1 MKLKMEILCRTGLA
15 AFVIAIFGSV
25 QPSMAQTNMAAQSWA
40 VLTNFSMPKPPMS
53 WQTNPPTTDQL
64 GKFDDEQAAQAGA
77 LADMARNFYT
87 LFPDNTNVSRARVT
101 ELQALQLAV
110 HFGATNRDDELISRE
125 QALIAD
131 TNAPEELRYEFR
143 LDQLGREIK
152 ANTAAGADVK
162 TEMEKAGRELIKEFP
177 NGPEGYDILLTLA
190 ESSDLAKMQEYGY
203 FMAQSGGP
211 KALTNLGNG
220 LLHRLDIIG
229 KPLPIAFT
237 AQDGREVDLT
247 TLSNKVVLVDFWAT
261 WSQDCVRDIPELK
274 ELYGQYHTNGFEIV
288 GINFDD
294 DTNKAAGFI
303 QSQGLAW
310 PQYFGG
316 RDNKFG
322 HDYALNTLPAEW
334 LVDRKGIVQ
343 DIHGTMDL
351 DAKVAKLMG
360 Q

>member
-1 MKLKMEILCRTGLA
+1 MA
-15 AFVIAIFGSV
+15 AFVMGIIGAV
-25 QPSMAQTNMAAQSWA
+25 QPLMAQTNAAEQAWTA
-40 VLTNFSMPKPPMS
+40 LTNFSMPYPPMS

-110 HFGATNRDDELISRE
+110 HFGATNRQDELISRE

-131 TNAPEELRYEFR
+131 TNAPEELRYELR
-143 LDQLGREIK
+143 LDQIGRQLK
-152 ANTAAGADVK
+152 ANSAAGADIK

-203 FMAQSGGP
+203 LMAKSGGP
-211 KALTNLGNG
+211 ETLTNLGTG
-220 LLHRLDIIG
+220 LLHRLAIIG
-229 KPLPIAFT
+229 EPMPIAFT
-237 AQDGREVDLT
+237 TQDGREVDLT

-261 WSQDCVRDIPELK
+261 WSQACVRDIPELK
-274 ELYGQYHTNGFEIV
+274 ELYGQYHTNRFEIV

-294 DTNKAAGFI
+294 DTNRAAGFI
-303 QSQGLAW
+303 RSQGMAW
-310 PQYFGG
+310 PEYFGG
-316 RDNKFG
+316 RDNKYG
-322 HDYALNTLPAEW
+322 RDYALNTLPAAW
-334 LVDRKGIVQ
+334 LVDRKGIVR
-343 DIHGTMDL
+343 DVHGTVDM

-360 Q
+360 E